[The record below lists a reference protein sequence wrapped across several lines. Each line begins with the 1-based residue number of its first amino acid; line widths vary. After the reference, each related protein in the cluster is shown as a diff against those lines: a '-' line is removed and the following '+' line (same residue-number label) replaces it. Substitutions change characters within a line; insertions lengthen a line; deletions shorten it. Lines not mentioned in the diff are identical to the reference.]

1 MADLSPLIA
10 FSAGIV
16 SVLSPC
22 VLPLIPAVMAY
33 STGKGRLR
41 PLAIVLGLS
50 LSFTSMGI
58 AASILGMAFI
68 GYVYHLRIAAALIII
83 FLGLYMLS
91 ESLERKLLTLKS
103 RMLPSLN
110 LPISS
115 SGVVGGFILGLSLGI
130 AWTPCIGPILG
141 TILALVAIEASPF
154 YGAVMLFIYSLGL
167 GIPMLVIGY
176 VTKSSIQLGKFARY
190 GAILKRV
197 TGAVL
202 IIVGLYM
209 MLDLSPTIF

>member
-16 SVLSPC
+16 SILSPC
-22 VLPLIPAVMAY
+22 ILPLIPAVMTY
-33 STGKGRLR
+33 STGKGRFR

-58 AASILGMAFI
+58 AASILGMVFI
-68 GYVYHLRIAAALIII
+68 GYAYYLRIAAALIII

-103 RMLPSLN
+103 RVLPSLN
-110 LPISS
+110 FPISS

-130 AWTPCIGPILG
+130 VWTPCVGPILG
-141 TILALVAIEASPF
+141 TILVLVAIKASPF
-154 YGAVMLFIYSLGL
+154 YGAMMLFIYSLGL
-167 GIPMLVIGY
+167 GVPMLVIGY
-176 VTKSSIQLGKFARY
+176 VTKSSMQLGKFARY
-190 GAILKRV
+190 GAAIKRV

-202 IIVGLYM
+202 IIVGSYM
-209 MLDLSPTIF
+209 MLNLSSIIF

>member
-190 GAILKRV
+190 GAILERV

>member
-16 SVLSPC
+16 SILSPC
-22 VLPLIPAVMAY
+22 VLPLIPAVMTY
-33 STGKGRLR
+33 STGKGRFR

-58 AASILGMAFI
+58 AVSALGMVFI

-83 FLGLYMLS
+83 FLGLYMLF

-103 RMLPSLN
+103 RVLPSLN
-110 LPISS
+110 LPVPS
-115 SGVVGGFILGLSLGI
+115 SGVAGGFILGLSLGI
-130 AWTPCIGPILG
+130 AWVPCIGPILG
-141 TILALVAIEASPF
+141 TILVLVAIKASLF

-190 GAILKRV
+190 GAAIKRV

-202 IIVGLYM
+202 IIVGIYMLLY
-209 MLDLSPTIF
+209 LAPITF